1 MKEELNRK
9 RVWDERVCCSTSA
22 RYFIV
27 KVFKPFTQSWPLY
40 FCLMLTSR
48 VPRKKSD
55 FVHDKSWR
63 LKF

>member
-27 KVFKPFTQSWPLY
+27 KVFKPFTQSWATILLSHVDKPCAAQEVRL
-40 FCLMLTSR
+40 CSR
-48 VPRKKSD
+48 
-55 FVHDKSWR
+55 
-63 LKF
+63 